1 MTCYKQSATF
11 KVQYELYI
19 AYHGNIVYNILIS
32 LGGIIKMNTTSCISK
47 IPENL
52 REQID
57 DIISESGLSA
67 KDFIKELAYCYNVGD
82 AKSDSIVLDYS
93 NYWNSF
99 VD

>member
-1 MTCYKQSATF
+1 
-11 KVQYELYI
+11 
-19 AYHGNIVYNILIS
+19 
-32 LGGIIKMNTTSCISK
+32 MNTTSCISK

-67 KDFIKELAYCYNVGD
+67 KDFIKEL
-82 AKSDSIVLDYS
+82 DYS